1 MVAAR
6 LGQENYRMKNERS
19 RLKDIIVA
27 LLVCYQ
33 LFTRSRSRHQ
43 QDSQNLLP
51 HTLPRSS
58 ICSQENGH
66 WETGSLA
73 YTFWRWARS
82 FAPRRLAFMRLRS
95 RSQWNSSAS
104 HASRQFAVSCLKELT
119 SRGKYYSDTPHPLG
133 KWFRNYTFEIQ
144 MFLSL
149 SFTCCFSTHESL
161 IVAES

>member
-6 LGQENYRMKNERS
+6 LWQGNYKMKNERS

-51 HTLPRSS
+51 KTLPRSS

-82 FAPRRLAFMRLRS
+82 FAPRRLAFMRKITQPMEFLGLARE
-95 RSQWNSSAS
+95 SSVCS
-104 HASRQFAVSCLKELT
+104 VLLEGVDIQGEILFRHAS
-119 SRGKYYSDTPHPLG
+119 HPLG
-133 KWFRNYTFEIQ
+133 KWFRNHTFEIK

-149 SFTCCFSTHESL
+149 SFTCCFSTHESP
-161 IVAES
+161 IVAEF